1 MVKKRLQVFRE
12 HEEEILRR
20 MRGMVM
26 GSYRISPMLMKRS
39 SLSND
44 VQYIKSRN
52 NCDKF
57 IILIPFLIVNLTRLT
72 Y

>member
-1 MVKKRLQVFRE
+1 MVKKRLRVFRE
-12 HEEEILRR
+12 HEEEILRG

-26 GSYRISPMLMKRS
+26 GSYRISPMLMKCS

-52 NCDKF
+52 NRDKS
-57 IILIPFLIVNLTRLT
+57 IILIPFLIVNLTSLT